1 MTYELV
7 PRKPQYPRMPPRRS
21 APSTPL
27 TDQESYG
34 FLIHE
39 IRNLVNTA
47 IVACEVLNVGNGAPR
62 DAGRVLKRSL
72 SGLRHLV
79 NGSIAEIRVRQSR
92 QQRVPIVVGDL
103 VDELTSTAVFEAEQR
118 GLHFSVRR
126 GDGDAIVHA
135 DRQVLAAVIVNLL
148 QNAFKF
154 TRPGTT
160 VRLSV
165 LTTTDRV
172 LIDVADQCG
181 GLRDGGVQALFHPF
195 AQQQQARDR
204 SGLGLGLAFSRRSV
218 EANDG
223 LLSAR
228 DLPGHGCVFTVDLP
242 RVAAAVLAQGSTAA
256 AAQPSDSAVARVG

>member
-7 PRKPQYPRMPPRRS
+7 PRKPQHPRMPPRWS

-34 FLIHE
+34 FLVHE

-47 IVACEVLNVGNGAPR
+47 IVACEVLNIGTGAPR
-62 DAGRVLKRSL
+62 GDAGGVLKRSL

-92 QQRVPIVVGDL
+92 QERVPIVVGDL
-103 VDELTSTAVFEAEQR
+103 VDELTSTAMAEAEQR
-118 GLHFSVRR
+118 GLHFSAWR
-126 GDGDAIVHA
+126 GDGAAVVHA
-135 DRQVLAAVIVNLL
+135 DRQVLAAVLVNLL

-165 LTTTDRV
+165 LTTSDRV

-181 GLRDGGVQALFHPF
+181 GLREGGVQALFHPF
-195 AQQQQARDR
+195 EQQARDR

-223 LLSAR
+223 CLSAR
-228 DLPGHGCVFTVDLP
+228 DLPGHGCVFTIDLP
-242 RVAAAVLAQGSTAA
+242 RAGAGVLGQGLAAADTESA
-256 AAQPSDSAVARVG
+256 DSAIARVG

>member
-7 PRKPQYPRMPPRRS
+7 PRTPQHPRMPPRWS

-34 FLIHE
+34 FLVHE

-47 IVACEVLNVGNGAPR
+47 IVACEVLNLGNGAPR
-62 DAGRVLKRSL
+62 GDAGYVLKRSL
-72 SGLRHLV
+72 SGLRNLV

-92 QQRVPIVVGDL
+92 QERVSIDVGDL
-103 VDELTSTAVFEAEQR
+103 VEELASTALVEAEQR
-118 GLHFSVRR
+118 GLHFSVWR

-135 DRQVLAAVIVNLL
+135 DRQVLAAVLVNLL

-165 LTTTDRV
+165 VATAERV

-181 GLRDGGVQALFHPF
+181 GLPDGGVHAVFHPF
-195 AQQQQARDR
+195 EQQARDR
-204 SGLGLGLAFSRRSV
+204 SGLGLGLTFSRRSV

-223 LLSAR
+223 SLSAR
-228 DLPGHGCVFTVDLP
+228 DLPGHGCVFTIDLP
-242 RVAAAVLAQGSTAA
+242 RAGAAVLGQGRMSASTACA
-256 AAQPSDSAVARVG
+256 DSAVARVG

>member
-1 MTYELV
+1 MPYELV
-7 PRKPQYPRMPPRRS
+7 PRKPQHPRMPPRWS
-21 APSTPL
+21 AKPAPL

-34 FLIHE
+34 FLVHE

-47 IVACEVLNVGNGAPR
+47 IVACEVMNVGKGASR
-62 DAGRVLKRSL
+62 DDAGRILKRSL
-72 SGLRHLV
+72 SGLRV
-79 NGSIAEIRVRQSR
+79 AF
-92 QQRVPIVVGDL
+92 VVGDL
-103 VDELTSTAVFEAEQR
+103 VDELTSAALFEAEQR

-126 GDGDAIVHA
+126 GDGDAIVDA

-165 LTTTDRV
+165 VTTADRV
-172 LIDVADQCG
+172 QIAVADQCG
-181 GLRDGGVQALFHPF
+181 GLRDGGSQALFHPF
-195 AQQQQARDR
+195 EQQARDR

-218 EANDG
+218 EANAG

-242 RVAAAVLAQGSTAA
+242 RVTAARARVLTAA
-256 AAQPSDSAVARVG
+256 AAVPADIVVARVG